1 MLPPNSEGADM
12 TRLLDKS
19 PTLNERLKAEE
30 KRLKIELNQ
39 AGAGSVRDKILEK
52 LRHLDAAAHI
62 NEWLSSPGLRA
73 PT

>member
-1 MLPPNSEGADM
+1 M

-19 PTLNERLKAEE
+19 PTLHDRLKAEE
-30 KRLKIELNQ
+30 KPLKIELDQ
-39 AGAGSVRDKILEK
+39 VGPGSVREKLLEK

>member
-1 MLPPNSEGADM
+1 MS
-12 TRLLDKS
+12 RLLDKS
-19 PTLNERLKAEE
+19 PTLHDRLKAEE
-30 KRLKIELNQ
+30 KRLKIELDQ
-39 AGAGSVRDKILEK
+39 VEPGSVREKLLEK

>member
-1 MLPPNSEGADM
+1 M

-19 PTLNERLKAEE
+19 PTLHDRLKAEE
-30 KRLKIELNQ
+30 KRLKAELDQ
-39 AGAGSVRDKILEK
+39 AEPSSVREKLLEK

>member
-1 MLPPNSEGADM
+1 M

-19 PTLNERLKAEE
+19 PTLHDRLQAEE
-30 KRLKIELNQ
+30 KRLKTELDQ
-39 AGAGSVRDKILEK
+39 VEPGSVREKLLEK

>member
-1 MLPPNSEGADM
+1 M

-19 PTLNERLKAEE
+19 PTLHDRLKAEE
-30 KRLKIELNQ
+30 KRLKTELDEVKP
-39 AGAGSVRDKILEK
+39 GSVREKLLEK

>member
-1 MLPPNSEGADM
+1 M
-12 TRLLDKS
+12 TRLLDKF
-19 PTLNERLKAEE
+19 PTLHDRLKAEE
-30 KRLKIELNQ
+30 KRLKIELDQ
-39 AGAGSVRDKILEK
+39 VGPGSVREKLLEK

>member
-1 MLPPNSEGADM
+1 M

-19 PTLNERLKAEE
+19 PTLHDRLKAEE
-30 KRLKIELNQ
+30 KRLKIELDQ
-39 AGAGSVRDKILEK
+39 VEPGSVREKLLEK